1 MRRRYFS
8 GLFALFVLTVIS
20 VGAEDFWLKKDWK
33 QWSKDECVK
42 MLADSPWTKTWR
54 ANGNEDG
61 IVYVFQLRS
70 ALPIREAIVRRL
82 QFDQKYDK
90 MTDTQRATFDAQS
103 GRMLSR
109 SYHDIILVHV
119 DFSKSIAALYLQ
131 VSLKQIQKGAADLD
145 ASLVTDGGNQVKSI
159 RFDMNEKT
167 PNEFDL
173 LFPRQKDGTPL
184 IKEGQKRFSV
194 QFQSP
199 QVDLGTAYPTFDT
212 RSQRARVDFDLGKME
227 VAGKVNY

>member
-1 MRRRYFS
+1 MRRRDFS
-8 GLFALFVLTVIS
+8 RLFALLVVTAITVQ
-20 VGAEDFWLKKDWK
+20 AEDFWLKKEWK
-33 QWSKDECVK
+33 QWSKDDCVK

-90 MTDTQRATFDAQS
+90 MTDAQRSSFDAQS

-109 SYHDIILVHV
+109 SYDDIILVHV
-119 DFSKSIAALYLQ
+119 DFSKSIAAQILA

-145 ASLVTDGGNQVKSI
+145 SSLVTDDGNQVKSI
-159 RFDMNEKT
+159 RFDMNEKASY
-167 PNEFDL
+167 EFDL
-173 LFPRQKDGTPL
+173 VFPRLKDGTPT

-199 QVDLGTAYPTFDT
+199 PVDMGTAYPTFDT
-212 RSQRARVDFDLGKME
+212 RSKRVRVDFDLGKME